1 MSNLFRWQNK
11 IKLKELRM
19 KKIKKI
25 IEKAIVRKPV
35 LLDNE
40 PKAIRVYTDIVIN
53 IDGEMK
59 KYTFEE
65 FKSLLGF

>member
-1 MSNLFRWQNK
+1 
-11 IKLKELRM
+11 M